1 MAATTELVSCK
12 LQIRSQAGTLA
23 SGKPRVKS
31 YTLDGVDEEATATK
45 LLNVAD
51 TIGSVISNPV
61 LESYRVDTRLV
72 SDEDDGE

>member
-12 LQIRSQAGTLA
+12 LQIKSQAGTLD

-31 YTLDGVDEEATATK
+31 YTLDGVDEQATATK
-45 LLNVAD
+45 LLDVSDA
-51 TIGSVISNPV
+51 IGSVIANPV

>member
-12 LQIRSQAGTLA
+12 LQIKSQAGTLE

-31 YTLDGVDEEATATK
+31 YTLDGVDEEAAASK
-45 LLNVAD
+45 LLDVSDA
-51 TIGSVISNPV
+51 IGSVIANPV